1 MSIASLFSMLGRLR
15 FSIPHPCKKTIYL
28 LFGLSLPFLCAAQTT
43 QEQQTTVVADTTIH
57 VEKKNFGQRLKQIIT
72 QLNTIDTTYIQPND
86 YTWTAMMQNTNFL
99 HFVSFSATEKNK
111 ERQSLTF
118 FPRPS
123 FKIGPFL
130 GWRWLFLGYTIDI
143 GRIQKAGKNTEFS
156 LSLYSNLVGGDFVYL
171 KNKGDFQLQRTV
183 GFQGVSPGTFHNKN
197 FDGLQM
203 YLISFNLYCI
213 FNHKK
218 FSYPAAY
225 NQSTIQRKSA
235 GTLLFGSRYD
245 HQKLEFDYT
254 KLPPTLTQQT
264 PLFEQLKI
272 ANRTYSNYSIS
283 AGYAYNWAFA
293 RDCLLAG
300 SFTPTI
306 GLSLERGRKV
316 AGTKP
321 DAQAANL
328 NLGFV
333 GRVGLVWNTGRG
345 FVGISYISQLYDY
358 RRKGFTAINSVNFI
372 NTYAGFYFGK

>member
-1 MSIASLFSMLGRLR
+1 MLGQLR

-130 GWRWLFLGYTIDI
+130 GWRWLFLGYTIDL

-235 GTLLFGSRYD
+235 GTLLFGFRYD

-293 RDCLLAG
+293 RNCLLAG

>member
-1 MSIASLFSMLGRLR
+1 
-15 FSIPHPCKKTIYL
+15 
-28 LFGLSLPFLCAAQTT
+28 
-43 QEQQTTVVADTTIH
+43 
-57 VEKKNFGQRLKQIIT
+57 
-72 QLNTIDTTYIQPND
+72 
-86 YTWTAMMQNTNFL
+86 
-99 HFVSFSATEKNK
+99 
-111 ERQSLTF
+111 
-118 FPRPS
+118 
-123 FKIGPFL
+123 
-130 GWRWLFLGYTIDI
+130 
-143 GRIQKAGKNTEFS
+143 
-156 LSLYSNLVGGDFVYL
+156 
-171 KNKGDFQLQRTV
+171 
-183 GFQGVSPGTFHNKN
+183 
-197 FDGLQM
+197 M

-235 GTLLFGSRYD
+235 GTLLFGFRYD

-293 RDCLLAG
+293 RNCLLAG

-333 GRVGLVWNTGRG
+333 GRVAL
-345 FVGISYISQLYDY
+345 FGIQDEDSSESPILASCTTIGVKVLRPSILSISSIPT
-358 RRKGFTAINSVNFI
+358 RVFISANSS
-372 NTYAGFYFGK
+372 ALSLS

>member
-1 MSIASLFSMLGRLR
+1 M
-15 FSIPHPCKKTIYL
+15 
-28 LFGLSLPFLCAAQTT
+28 
-43 QEQQTTVVADTTIH
+43 DTTLC
-57 VEKKNFGQRLKQIIT
+57 VKKNNLGQRLKQIIT
-72 QLNTIDTTYIQPND
+72 RLNTIDTAYIEPNH
-86 YTWTAMMQNTNFL
+86 YAWTAMMQNTNSL
-99 HFVSFSATEKNK
+99 HFVSFSAIEKDK
-111 ERQSLTF
+111 ERQTLTF

-183 GFQGVSPGTFHNKN
+183 GFQGVSPRTFHNKD

-225 NQSTIQRKSA
+225 NQSTVQRKSA
-235 GTLLFGSRYD
+235 GTLLFGFRYD

-283 AGYAYNWAFA
+283 TGYAYNWAFA
-293 RDCLLAG
+293 RNCLLAG

-306 GLSLERGRKV
+306 GMSLEKGRKV
-316 AGTKP
+316 GGAKP
-321 DAQAANL
+321 DAHAANL
-328 NLGFV
+328 SLGFV

>member
-1 MSIASLFSMLGRLR
+1 MLGRLR

-28 LFGLSLPFLCAAQTT
+28 LFGLSLSFLCAAQTT

-130 GWRWLFLGYTIDI
+130 GWRWLFLGYTIDL

-171 KNKGDFQLQRTV
+171 KNKGDFQLQRTA
-183 GFQGVSPGTFHNKN
+183 GFQGVSPRTFHNKN

-213 FNHKK
+213 LNHKK
-218 FSYPAAY
+218 FSYHAA
-225 NQSTIQRKSA
+225 
-235 GTLLFGSRYD
+235 
-245 HQKLEFDYT
+245 
-254 KLPPTLTQQT
+254 
-264 PLFEQLKI
+264 
-272 ANRTYSNYSIS
+272 
-283 AGYAYNWAFA
+283 
-293 RDCLLAG
+293 
-300 SFTPTI
+300 
-306 GLSLERGRKV
+306 
-316 AGTKP
+316 
-321 DAQAANL
+321 
-328 NLGFV
+328 
-333 GRVGLVWNTGRG
+333 
-345 FVGISYISQLYDY
+345 
-358 RRKGFTAINSVNFI
+358 
-372 NTYAGFYFGK
+372 